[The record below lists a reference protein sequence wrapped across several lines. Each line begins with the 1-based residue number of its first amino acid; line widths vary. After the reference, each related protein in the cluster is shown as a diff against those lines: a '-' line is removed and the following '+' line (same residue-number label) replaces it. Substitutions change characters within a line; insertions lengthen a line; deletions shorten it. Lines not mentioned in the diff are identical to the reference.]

1 MAKGV
6 ATNYNYF
13 SYCNLQ
19 YIQFTGMSTES
30 KMEIRND
37 IMYRAL
43 LFLICDSKEFVAPS
57 FTVHGDNIEDN
68 NLQDIGL
75 FIYWKSINY
84 NIAWR

>member
-1 MAKGV
+1 
-6 ATNYNYF
+6 
-13 SYCNLQ
+13 
-19 YIQFTGMSTES
+19 MSTES

-37 IMYRAL
+37 IMCRAL

-75 FIYWKSINY
+75 FIY
-84 NIAWR
+84 